1 MNTEQKAEKARSAL
15 MTLAAE
21 YIGEGKNG
29 EALVAMRSFHALKEL
44 PEEKQALFY
53 DFLQDA
59 RKRVEAMEQ
68 AGNGKE
74 G

>member
-15 MTLAAE
+15 MALAAE

-53 DFLQDA
+53 DCLQDA
-59 RKRVEAMEQ
+59 RKRVEAMER
-68 AGNGKE
+68 E
-74 G
+74 DHDEEV